1 MSKPITIEKFLIV
14 LSDLHDELDNA
25 YWEANGAEHKDII
38 YNIID
43 IIRIEATELNKLSIQ
58 DHHYPYETITLEVKG
73 LKEKLKF
80 LHKNM
85 GTYVPRSRTAR
96 SLEQLIPKVA
106 AQDI

>member
-1 MSKPITIEKFLIV
+1 MSKPVTIEKFLVI
-14 LSDLHDELDNA
+14 LSELHDELDNA
-25 YWEANGAEHKDII
+25 YWEANSADHKDVM

-43 IIRIEATELNKLSIQ
+43 IIRIEAAELNKLSIQ
-58 DHHYPYETITLEVKG
+58 DHHYPYEPITQEVRG

-85 GTYVPRSRTAR
+85 GKFVPRSKTAHN
-96 SLEQLIPKVA
+96 LEQLIPKVA